1 MNGYFPRLCHLHKTT
16 LCCVSQYVA
25 FFVSLQERHIIW
37 NSLFSLS
44 TNKFSD
50 KKRKNDNNTLSPCPR
65 FTHTTS
71 CRYELSV
78 RGGRSQTA
86 AALKSNLPPAKPRLE
101 RNNSLRVLVFGL
113 ELYADALEDDFFPPV
128 CVGFFFLNISC
139 LERRVFSWFT
149 APVNWTWSAALNA
162 RWVHWLLYQY
172 QGIAA
177 ITGVVTRLLSWL
189 S

>member
-1 MNGYFPRLCHLHKTT
+1 MLYFLWVLINSPTKSGRTTTT
-16 LCCVSQYVA
+16 LSLHARVS
-25 FFVSLQERHIIW
+25 
-37 NSLFSLS
+37 
-44 TNKFSD
+44 
-50 KKRKNDNNTLSPCPR
+50 
-65 FTHTTS
+65 HTTS

-113 ELYADALEDDFFPPV
+113 ELHADALDDDFFPPV
-128 CVGFFFLNISC
+128 CVGFFFKNISC

>member
-1 MNGYFPRLCHLHKTT
+1 MTTT
-16 LCCVSQYVA
+16 LSLHARVS
-25 FFVSLQERHIIW
+25 
-37 NSLFSLS
+37 
-44 TNKFSD
+44 
-50 KKRKNDNNTLSPCPR
+50 
-65 FTHTTS
+65 HTTS

-149 APVNWTWSAALNA
+149 APVN
-162 RWVHWLLYQY
+162 
-172 QGIAA
+172 
-177 ITGVVTRLLSWL
+177 
-189 S
+189 